1 MNAKE
6 SQKIILILNFLLRNK
21 LSLFCFFIFSLIYLW
36 SYAIIPF
43 HDHDSVIYAL
53 RGKMIMEGVS
63 LEFLPF
69 DHKPLGINFIYG
81 IFGQL
86 VQYGHGQSLIISLF
100 FNALMIAVSY
110 YLLNSLTEK
119 KEFSER
125 LILIS
130 LIIFLIVFQAPFVGL
145 SGNSETLANFFILT
159 SLFLLFR
166 ATQKEIMTPVLI
178 SSFFAI
184 TSLSINYLSA
194 VILSLPTLYL
204 LMHFKEKRIMA
215 FFVYCI
221 GIVISLS
228 AFMFLIINSGDAKSY
243 LDDLVSFFQ
252 IYGDRT
258 QEERMKSFL
267 YFFRGLIIFIPILI
281 SSIFILSKISN
292 KLSVLVYTLLL
303 WSVTAFV
310 ACLISGNDLVHY
322 LSFLVAPLIIL
333 STIVF
338 INLDIQ
344 QRSLVFFVPL
354 FYCMTFM
361 ATEIFDN
368 YRKYRIF
375 EMVAPNMDKI
385 SEIIQEDNLISIR
398 IGHVPFYLAEIQPT
412 QKYPFPEYAS
422 FFEGSK
428 EDSYWNKSLKDYNF
442 AIVPKGICLIKE
454 LPLTCRSLNNSF
466 EVVFQSNDLE
476 LYGPSFVD
484 SFVLYKKN

>member
-1 MNAKE
+1 MNEKE
-6 SQKIILILNFLLRNK
+6 SRRIILMLNFLLRNK
-21 LSLFCFFIFSLIYLW
+21 FSLFCFCVFSLIYLW

-53 RGKMIMEGVS
+53 RGKMIMEGVG

-81 IFGQL
+81 IFGQFI
-86 VQYGHGQSLIISLF
+86 QYGHGQSLIISIF
-100 FNALMIAVSY
+100 FNAMMITISY
-110 YLLNSLTEK
+110 YLLDSLTEK
-119 KEFSER
+119 NETGGKS
-125 LILIS
+125 ILIP
-130 LIIFLIVFQAPFVGL
+130 LVIFLIVFQSPFVGL
-145 SGNSETLANFFILT
+145 SGNSETLANFFILL
-159 SLFLLFR
+159 SLFMLFR
-166 ATQKEIMTPVLI
+166 ASEKEIMLPVLF

-184 TSLSINYLSA
+184 TSLSINFLSA

-204 LMHFKEKRIMA
+204 IMQFKERRVRA
-215 FFVYCI
+215 FFIYSF
-221 GIVISLS
+221 GILLSLT
-228 AFMFLIINSGDAKSY
+228 AFMFLVINSGDAKSY
-243 LDDLVSFFQ
+243 LDDLISFFQ

-267 YFFRGLIIFIPILI
+267 YFFRGLVIFIPILI
-281 SSIFILSKISN
+281 SSIFILNKISK
-292 KLSVLVYTLLL
+292 KLSVLVYALLL
-303 WSVTAFV
+303 WSITAFL

-338 INLDIQ
+338 ININIQ

-368 YRKYRIF
+368 YRKYKIF

-385 SEIIQEDNLISIR
+385 SEIIKEDKLVSIR

-412 QKYPFPEYAS
+412 QKYPFPEYAT

-428 EDSYWNKSLKDYNF
+428 EDLYWNKSLDDYNF
-442 AIVPKGICLIKE
+442 AIVPKELCLTNE
-454 LPLTCRSLNNSF
+454 LPLTCKSLINSF
-466 EVVFQSNDLE
+466 EIIFESNDLE

-484 SFVLYKKN
+484 SFFLYKKN

>member
-1 MNAKE
+1 MSEKE
-6 SQKIILILNFLLRNK
+6 SQKLIIFVNFLLRNK
-21 LSLFCFFIFSLIYLW
+21 ISLYCFSLISLIYLW

-53 RGKMIMEGVS
+53 RGKMIMEGIG

-81 IFGQL
+81 IFGQFIK
-86 VQYGHGQSLIISLF
+86 YGHGQSLIISIV
-100 FNALMIAVSY
+100 FNTLTISVSY
-110 YLLNSLTEK
+110 YLLDSLIEK
-119 KEFSER
+119 KEASGR

-130 LIIFLIVFQAPFVGL
+130 LVIFLIVFQAPFVGL
-145 SGNSETLANFFILT
+145 SGNSETLANFFILL
-159 SLFLLFR
+159 SLFVLFR
-166 ATQKEIMTPVLI
+166 ASQNKVMMPILI

-184 TSLSINYLSA
+184 ASLSINFLSA

-204 LMHFKEKRIMA
+204 ITQFKEKRLQALVVYFTGILLSLTA
-215 FFVYCI
+215 FV
-221 GIVISLS
+221 
-228 AFMFLIINSGDAKSY
+228 FLIINSGDAKSY

-267 YFFRGLIIFIPILI
+267 YFFRGLIIFIPILM
-281 SSIFILSKISN
+281 SSIFILNKIQK

-303 WSVTAFV
+303 WSVSAFV
-310 ACLISGNDLVHY
+310 SCLISGNDLVHY

-375 EMVAPNMDKI
+375 EMVAPNMNKI
-385 SEIIQEDNLISIR
+385 SEVIQEDSLISIR

-422 FFEGSK
+422 FFQGSK
-428 EDSYWNKSLKDYNF
+428 EDLYWNKSLKDYNF
-442 AIVPKGICLIKE
+442 AIVPKDLCISKE
-454 LPLTCRSLNNSF
+454 LPLTSKSLNNSF
-466 EVVFQSNDLE
+466 
-476 LYGPSFVD
+476 
-484 SFVLYKKN
+484 